1 MGKTKI
7 QIPEPSVE
15 KVEEKWLDEWKTNK
29 NYTEPDEMLKT
40 LFTKTYPQNDK
51 EEHVFIKVCTLN
63 TVYSTNIWPSH
74 LVPITKLI
82 VSQGCRGLNFDKRLA
97 DKKLKLGEEIDLEL
111 VNDLGNKKIK
121 TEDDNE
127 DDNGRRHYSFA
138 TKYCSFHNP
147 EVYPIYDSYV
157 RKMLIELQKQNN
169 FLLKVKEPHKIQK
182 RKTKKSQKIVLTQGI
197 LEDYEKFY
205 KVHKE
210 FRKHYKLGEFSS
222 EKKHTLKEID
232 QYLWLTGKFYLWRY
246 SRNISEQFLIFCSF
260 CQLWFGLFNLF

>member
-1 MGKTKI
+1 M
-7 QIPEPSVE
+7 
-15 KVEEKWLDEWKTNK
+15 
-29 NYTEPDEMLKT
+29 KT
-40 LFTKTYPQNDK
+40 LFTKTYPQNDN

-97 DKKLKLGEEIDLEL
+97 DKKLKLGANIDFEL

-127 DDNGRRHYSFA
+127 DDNGRRHYTFA

-210 FRKHYKLGEFSS
+210 FRKHYELHKEFREYCELGECSPK
-222 EKKHTLKEID
+222 KKHTLKEID
-232 QYLWLTGKFYLWRY
+232 QYLWLAGKAIENL
-246 SRNISEQFLIFCSF
+246 SKIILCGNGVAFL
-260 CQLWFGLFNLF
+260 GK